1 MVGDEVRTDTDAVA
15 TAIAKVGPEQVLCV
29 LTTVSVFAPRV
40 PDDIVTV
47 AKICSEAG
55 VPHVANNAYGLQ
67 SSKFCHLVNEAMR
80 LGRLD
85 IFIQSTDKNLM
96 VPVGGAIA
104 AGPVTA
110 TIEAIGKTY
119 PGR

>member
-1 MVGDEVRTDTDAVA
+1 MGDEVRTDTDAVA
-15 TAIAKVGPEQVLCV
+15 AAIARVGPEQVLCV

-40 PDDIVTV
+40 PDDIVGV
-47 AKICSEAG
+47 AKVCRDAE
-55 VPHVANNAYGLQ
+55 VPHVSNNAYGLQ
-67 SSKFCHLVNEAMR
+67 SSKFCHLVNEAIR
-80 LGRLD
+80 LGRID

-104 AGPVTA
+104 AGPVEA
-110 TIEAIGKTY
+110 TIKAIGKTY